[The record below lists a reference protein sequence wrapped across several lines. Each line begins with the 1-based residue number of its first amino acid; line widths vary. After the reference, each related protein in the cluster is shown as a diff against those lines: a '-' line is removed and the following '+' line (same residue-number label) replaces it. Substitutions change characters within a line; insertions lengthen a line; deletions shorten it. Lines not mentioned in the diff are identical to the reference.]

1 MDCSPPVSSVH
12 GIPQARILEWAAN
25 PFSRGSSRPRNQT
38 QVSCL
43 TGRFFTIWATR
54 EASYPNLNINYFKQL
69 WDLTLGRD
77 QLWEGT
83 RVFFW
88 VRRKVEGNSSEKTW
102 VVCHKRRHGTGWRS
116 RAPGNWRED
125 WRRRAGKG
133 TYYSPLLSLCQWRE
147 LAALRSASLQTQ
159 RQAHVSVISV
169 FQKHIYPMHRKPM
182 LHSTE

>member
-1 MDCSPPVSSVH
+1 MDCSSPVSSVH
-12 GIPQARILEWAAN
+12 RILQARILEWAAI
-25 PFSRGSSRPRNQT
+25 PFSRGSSWPRSRT

-43 TGRFFTIWATR
+43 AGRFFTIWATR
-54 EASYPNLNINYFKQL
+54 EASYPNLNINYFNQL

-88 VRRKVEGNSSEKTW
+88 VRGKVEGNCSEKTW
-102 VVCHKRRHGTGWRS
+102 VVCHKRRHWTGWRS

-125 WRRRAGKG
+125 WKRRAGKG
-133 TYYSPLLSLCQWRE
+133 TYCCPLLSLCQRWE

-159 RQAHVSVISV
+159 R
-169 FQKHIYPMHRKPM
+169 
-182 LHSTE
+182 ED